1 MPITRRY
8 PLSGGKP
15 AGELRL
21 SGPQQTKWF
30 HGTNDVYADSIV
42 RSQRLHGDGDFGG
55 GGYLAN
61 TVDEALDWTH
71 TSPEDYRQ
79 TRERRDY
86 PAVVEAE
93 LRPKRP
99 LYGQKPVDRMI
110 NAELLRRMGGPIHP
124 DMLHGEAGTMGQTGY
139 VRSMPHASSGHVMN
153 SLKDKYDVWFPLG
166 RSPKHPGMY
175 AVILDDNAG
184 LSAQFT
190 KRKLHRHEVWD
201 YDEDDDDDWG

>member
-15 AGELRL
+15 GELRL
-21 SGPQQTKWF
+21 SGPKQTKWF
-30 HGTNDVYADSIV
+30 HGTNDVSANSIV
-42 RSQRLHGDGDFGG
+42 RTQRLHGDGDFGS

-99 LYGQKPVDRMI
+99 LYGEKPVDNMKR
-110 NAELLRRMGGPIHP
+110 AELLRRMGGPIHP
-124 DMLHGEAGTMGQTGY
+124 DMLHGGQTPDGY
-139 VRSMPHASSGHVMN
+139 RHSMVHDAAAAVMN
-153 SLKDKYDVWFPLG
+153 SLKDKHDVWFPLG
-166 RSPKHPGMY
+166 SSSRRPGMF
-175 AVILDDNAG
+175 AVLLDDNAG

-190 KRKLHRHEVWD
+190 KRKLHPHDVWD
-201 YDEDDDDDWG
+201 YHEDDDDGWD